1 MGAMPSPSQPSPD
14 PDVTE
19 GAVIEF
25 GAEPPARRWLGLAA
39 DRRVVP
45 LAAGLAAVAAF
56 ASLVSEWQITT
67 MDGTAFGGD
76 AAGNRM
82 IPADLSDLG
91 AVGTGYLVAL
101 FPLVAA
107 VVLTLFGPAAGRRYA
122 RLTGLAVGGTLLG
135 LLLAMTVTL
144 GQQSR
149 IISRLYTDQ
158 VDGGEVTVGYGRG
171 LWCALFAV
179 IAVLAALYLAGRHL
193 TPAGRTESGPDDEDP
208 PAVWSWRRPRA
219 EPADPGPE
227 EPFELTVSSAPPFSP
242 PEEDRDRNYRSGRT
256 GISE

>member
-1 MGAMPSPSQPSPD
+1 MSSPSQPSPD
-14 PDVTE
+14 PDVTD
-19 GAVIEF
+19 GTVIEF
-25 GAEPPARRWLGLAA
+25 GSEPAPRRRLGLAA

-56 ASLVSEWQITT
+56 ASLVSEWQVTNVDSSIFNG
-67 MDGTAFGGD
+67 DGN
-76 AAGNRM
+76 GNRL

-91 AVGTGYLVAL
+91 AVGTGYLVGL

-107 VVLTLFGPAAGRRYA
+107 VVLTMFGPPAGRRYA

-135 LLLAMTVTL
+135 LLLTMTVTL

-158 VDGGEVTVGYGRG
+158 IEGGGGGGVTVTYGRG
-171 LWCALFAV
+171 LWCALFATV
-179 IAVLAALYLAGRHL
+179 AVLAALYLAGRHL
-193 TPAGRTESGPDDEDP
+193 TEPVPAEPGGKGEEEP
-208 PAVWSWRRPRA
+208 PPIWSWRRPAA
-219 EPADPGPE
+219 EPADPELE
-227 EPFELTVSSAPPFSP
+227 EPFELTVSSVQPFQVP
-242 PEEDRDRNYRSGRT
+242 ADDRDKNYRP